1 MEKSR
6 GLTVRTVYLYVAT
19 LIGLSLII
27 AGGVQAFE
35 LILKATILTQAD
47 AEEEMW
53 ARQPPV
59 PYMLDRVKGVTQTVE
74 LTEDEQL
81 ILRNWMDE
89 YEDWSERQANLDVV
103 AARRQQR
110 AATAL
115 ALVFVGVPVYLYHWR
130 TIKRE
135 LRAPFA
141 SSPEGNG

>member
-1 MEKSR
+1 MEKNR
-6 GLTVRTVYLYVAT
+6 GLAVRTRYLYVAT

-47 AEEEMW
+47 AEEQMW
-53 ARQPPV
+53 AKQPPI
-59 PYMLDRVKGVTQTVE
+59 PYMLDSVRDVTQTVE
-74 LTEDEQL
+74 LTADEQL
-81 ILRNWMDE
+81 RLKNWIDE
-89 YEDWSERQANLDVV
+89 DEGWSERQANLDVA

-135 LRAPFA
+135 LSAPFV
-141 SSPEGNG
+141 SGPVSNG